1 MKIRDKKIVFI
12 GEDGQ
17 PEKNADG
24 TFKVKNLYRGFT
36 EQNDYTANF
45 QEKAKNLLQR
55 ETDALKKLADKE
67 KEYLTFKK
75 EQEINKLIQDANID
89 NQFINFVKNSI
100 NFENDIEVIK
110 NDINNF
116 VVTMPK
122 IKHTLDTGGVP
133 NKADDKNNNPSNSE
147 EIIFSSDAL
156 TPQELMF
163 KRKEDK

>member
-17 PEKNADG
+17 LEKNADG

-67 KEYLTFKK
+67 KEHLTFKK

-116 VVTMPK
+116 VATMPK
-122 IKHTLDTGGVP
+122 IKYTLDTGGVP
-133 NKADDKNNNPSNSE
+133 NKTDDKNTNPSNSE